1 MKEGKKFIT
10 KNRHAFHEYTV
21 LDSFEAG
28 IVLEG
33 TEVKSIRMHNTFSL
47 KEAYVDF
54 TENEAWLVGS
64 RISPYDKGNRNNHEP
79 VRRRKLLLKKM
90 EINRLIKRVEEKGL
104 TVIPLSAYFKQ
115 GKVKVE
121 IGLCRGK
128 RLYDKR
134 ESIKQRETDREIE
147 RAVKRYKT

>member
-1 MKEGKKFIT
+1 
-10 KNRHAFHEYTV
+10 
-21 LDSFEAG
+21 
-28 IVLEG
+28 
-33 TEVKSIRMHNTFSL
+33 
-47 KEAYVDF
+47 
-54 TENEAWLVGS
+54 
-64 RISPYDKGNRNNHEP
+64 
-79 VRRRKLLLKKM
+79 M

>member
-1 MKEGKKFIT
+1 MSAGIKIIT
-10 KNRHAFHEYTV
+10 KNRHAYHEYSV
-21 LDSFEAG
+21 LDKLEAG

-33 TEVKSIRMHNTFSL
+33 TEVKSIRMHNTFAL

-54 TENEAWLVGS
+54 QGEEAWLIGS

-79 VRRRKLLLKKM
+79 VRKRKLLLKKA
-90 EINRLIKRVEEKGL
+90 EINRLIRRVEEKGL
-104 TVIPLSAYFKQ
+104 TVIPLAAYFKK

-128 RLYDKR
+128 RMYDKR
-134 ESIKQRETDREIE
+134 DSIKQRESDREIE
-147 RAVKRYKT
+147 RAMKHRK